1 VLGAEQEGQG
11 YVKTSDNGRKFI
23 EGFEGLILGAY
34 DDANDR
40 IVKPG
45 EHVYGTLTIGYGH
58 TSAAGLPHVY
68 TGMTITQAQA
78 DQILASD
85 LAAVEAD
92 VTHHVKVPINQNQF
106 DALVSFDF
114 NTGALDR
121 SNVLHSINAGHLN
134 EVPNDLMMWVHA
146 GGQVSRGLVRRRH
159 AEAVLFTTSQGLK
172 SRAVH

>member
-1 VLGAEQEGQG
+1 M
-11 YVKTSDNGRKFI
+11 KTSDNGRKFI

-68 TGMTITQAQA
+68 TGMTITAAQA
-78 DQILASD
+78 DQFLSSD
-85 LAAVEAD
+85 LASVESD
-92 VTHHVKVPINQNQF
+92 VAHHVEQALNQNQF

-114 NTGALDR
+114 NTGALGR
-121 SNVLHSINAGHLN
+121 SNVLSSINAGYFKQ
-134 EVPNDLMMWVHA
+134 VPNDLMMWVHA
-146 GGQVSRGLVRRRH
+146 GGQVSKGLIRRRH
-159 AEAVLFTTSQGLK
+159 AEAVLFNTPMK
-172 SRAVH
+172 A

>member
-1 VLGAEQEGQG
+1 M
-11 YVKTSDNGRKFI
+11 KTSDNGRKFI

-85 LAAVEAD
+85 LAAIESD
-92 VTHHVKVPINQNQF
+92 ITHFVKVPINQNQF

-114 NTGALDR
+114 NTGALGR
-121 SNVLHSINAGHLN
+121 SNVLRSINSKHFS

-146 GGQVSRGLVRRRH
+146 GGQVSKGLVRRRH
-159 AEAVLFTTSQGLK
+159 AEAVMFTTAM
-172 SRAVH
+172 AVKA